1 MKNLQILTI
10 LCNFEFA
17 ADIADKREIGEE
29 EMAVF
34 LLNEVFCEGVLG
46 EKEYFTLLH
55 AEYHNN

>member
-34 LLNEVFCEGVLG
+34 LLNQAFCEGVLG
-46 EKEYFTLLH
+46 EKEYFTLH